1 MKIKFHF
8 LRLLTLSVFSV
19 ISLISTADEFTYQ
32 GMSSNFNYT
41 GTMVG
46 EYAYTG
52 YDTNAES
59 GADFAAS
66 NETFYFLGQNSTASK
81 TITVRYLKLDGTTG
95 SFNITTKDDVCTDYG
110 ICNDE
115 KGNIIILATNS
126 IGNGPR
132 FVYVL
137 PAGATSGGTY
147 KAFKIENAN
156 VIKNQNR
163 PWGIRAYNNCYGSTG
178 YVSLNDRSP
187 NPSNNYRVEIKGS
200 ANTNTTGTVY
210 GTACAVSTFAMSVTG
225 ISGNMINSSYVGTGK
240 LMLQANTKG
249 LYWVSQGSGAWT
261 LSLIPGTDTYNIR
274 VRSGAAAF
282 QLQGDQLAVFAGPSN
297 YDKRSMQVYSRD
309 KGELLTNLNFQLLPN
324 ASGTMINQ
332 DYAESSVAGVWVQP
346 LRKSAR
352 VMDLYLWARG
362 VGVGIYRISAIQ
374 KPLASIVAT
383 SVTSSGKTIQWTP
396 AAGATPDKYKLEV
409 STDGGS
415 TWTTINAEY
424 TSTTYN
430 DTDASR
436 AGVTCTYRVAPIY
449 RGQSNITNSIAGVTE
464 SSYTAAASTITVKL
478 QVITP
483 TFTPDPSVTYT
494 VEQAVA
500 IACATSGATIYYTT
514 DGSDPKTS
522 ATRQVYTGAIRV
534 EHNTTIKAY
543 AVKEGIDDSDVAT
556 ANYTVNIPVVKERH
570 EPLGI
575 EGEDYTGRATVQLSW
590 TKPGDAYA
598 TPTGYNVYR
607 DGELILSN
615 ILTTGYIDTNV
626 PTGDHTYTVYSVYNG
641 VEYTGG
647 NATTDV
653 DVSTFNTGNDVYKI
667 EEVYNYV
674 IGKDMPATDG
684 STYKD
689 LDNRDYS
696 RQGAVFAADRKWYIA
711 MGAHQNST
719 TAGIFTCN
727 IDDPRNTGK
736 MLTNLKKHSS
746 FALGTVTGGYAYGIG
761 VGQNPGIAFDASG
774 NMLVRGYYTRYSGD
788 DKVAYPWY
796 GNPTT
801 SPSTYDAGVALNKVL
816 VYKRSASGTYTTAP
830 ILVDLSKFK
839 FDEQDTSDGRA
850 QYLRGTGVGRS
861 DFYTIEGDIF
871 SEEGAKLFLSIQQAT
886 KLVDGLAIWP
896 SDSSKKTSGTLNAPK
911 YNYTFY
917 VINLVGNSDGTSI
930 TATAASKLT
939 TSHAISESEGYVLP
953 IDSQH
958 GKYIFERRGN
968 KSTIINSISGN
979 TADEGATLQTG
990 DPSNSSGG
998 FTQHWDN
1005 DIIIGLPY
1013 STTPANIG
1021 DFRLY
1026 LAPNGDLTDIRP
1038 LMDIQQSVRFKSPG
1052 DNSNSVWFY
1061 SEASTYD
1068 DESCIYIYMYA
1079 PGSRFAK
1086 YRLTRS
1092 GEYPMPEPTIKL
1104 VPKFGTSANN
1114 GTSDLACYDAEL
1126 SFERPVGTSSTG
1138 HYENGDTRLTSYTVS
1153 VVDKNGNVVTDF
1165 NNVSYDDTSLAALDG
1180 TYSVDFPELPDMV
1193 NFDDAST
1200 YTFKILANYTTSS
1213 GKVKQSFERTAT
1225 SDYTYSPNAP
1235 ALTVVHNVARNVD
1248 FNQAWNASGENILVQ
1263 EKFDIY
1269 RINIQLHNPEPVTSG
1284 DYTIPVSYYSLE
1296 VNKGDGNGWQPV
1308 QDYPQYVATDGYS
1321 VGPDGKTEVSTYG
1334 DHIAGNADLDDISY
1348 EFYYFVSHGRTYGPL
1363 RAVGDASDEDP
1374 SQWQYRLTANYGA
1387 SSSVSYGGST
1397 FNPLSKGL
1405 AKSAYGEAVP
1415 SEEITSVEF
1424 IQDCG
1429 SLRAYPIP
1437 TEGVLNIKSPIE
1449 ITSVEF
1455 YSVSGALVKRVKGNG
1470 SNDATVDV
1478 GDLAAGTYIVSIN
1491 GSMSLTIVKK

>member
-19 ISLISTADEFTYQ
+19 ISLISTAAEFTYE

-52 YDTNAES
+52 YATNAES

-95 SFNITTKDDVCTDYG
+95 SFNITTKDNVCTDYG

-115 KGNIIILATNS
+115 KGNIIILATNTL
-126 IGNGPR
+126 GNGPR

-147 KAFKIENAN
+147 KAFKIENAD

-163 PWGIRAYNNCYGSTG
+163 PWGIRAYNNCYSSKG
-178 YVSLNDRSP
+178 YESLNDRSP
-187 NPSNNYRVEIKGS
+187 NPSHNYRIEIDGS
-200 ANTNTTGTVY
+200 SNTNTTGTVY
-210 GTACAVSTFAMSVTG
+210 GTACPVQPYAMSISG
-225 ISGNMINSSYVGTGK
+225 INGNMINSSYLGYGK

-249 LYWVSQGSGAWT
+249 LYWVTQASGAWT
-261 LSLIPGTDTYNIR
+261 LNLIPGTDEYNIR

-282 QLQGDQLAVFAGPSN
+282 QLQGDLLAVFAGPSN
-297 YDKRSMQVYSRD
+297 FDKRSMQVYSKD
-309 KGELLTNLNFQLLPN
+309 KGELLTDLNFQLLPN
-324 ASGTMINQ
+324 ASGTMANQ
-332 DYAESSVAGVWVQP
+332 SSAENSVPGVWVQP
-346 LRKSAR
+346 LRKNAR
-352 VMDLYLWARG
+352 VVDLYLWSRG
-362 VGVGIYRISAIQ
+362 VGAGIYRITATP

-396 AAGATPDKYKLEV
+396 ASGASPDKYKLEV

-436 AGVTCTYRVAPIY
+436 AGGACTYRVAPIY
-449 RGQSNITNSIAGVTE
+449 RGQSNITNTIGGVTE
-464 SSYTAAASTITVKL
+464 TTYTASATTITVKL
-478 QVITP
+478 QVVTP

-500 IACATSGATIYYTT
+500 IACATYGATIYYTT
-514 DGSDPKTS
+514 DGTDPKTS
-522 ATRQVYTGAIRV
+522 STRKVYTGAIRV
-534 EHNTTIKAY
+534 EKNTTIKAY

-626 PTGDHTYTVYSVYNG
+626 PSGDHVYTVYSVYNG
-641 VEYTGG
+641 EEYTGG
-647 NATTDV
+647 NATTDI
-653 DVSTFNTGNDVYKI
+653 DVSTFNTGNNVYKI

-684 STYKD
+684 STYQD

-719 TAGIFTCN
+719 TSGIFTCD
-727 IDDPRNTGK
+727 IDDPRNTGA
-736 MLTNLKKHSS
+736 MLNLTSYS
-746 FALGTVTGGYAYGIG
+746 GYALPSCNHTHGIG
-761 VGQNPGIAFDASG
+761 KGQNPGIAFDSAG
-774 NMLVRGYYTRYSGD
+774 NMFVRGYYNRYSGSNRGAEPYYAD
-788 DKVAYPWY
+788 PA
-796 GNPTT
+796 T
-801 SPSTYDAGVALNKVL
+801 SASAYDAGVGLTHAL
-816 VYKRSASGTYTTAP
+816 VYKRNANGTYTTAP
-830 ILVDLSKFK
+830 ILVDMKGLK

-850 QYLRGTGVGRS
+850 QFIRAEGVGRS
-861 DFYTIEGDIF
+861 DFYTIEGNIF
-871 SEEGAKLFLSIQQAT
+871 SAEGAKLYLSIDQR
-886 KLVDGLAIWP
+886 
-896 SDSSKKTSGTLNAPK
+896 SKIQEKDYGGGVTNVNKPK
-911 YNYTFY
+911 SLRTFA
-917 VINLVGNSDGTSI
+917 VVNLVGSGSTVTASMSNS
-930 TATAASKLT
+930 LT
-939 TSHAISESEGYVLP
+939 TSHSIVESEGYVLP
-953 IDSQH
+953 IDSQP

-968 KSTIINSISGN
+968 KANIINSISGN
-979 TADEGATLQTG
+979 TADEGVTLQTG
-990 DPSNSSGG
+990 DPTNSSGG
-998 FTQHWDN
+998 FTHKWDN

-1013 STTPANIG
+1013 STAPANIG

-1026 LAPNGDLTDIRP
+1026 LAHNGDLTDIRP
-1038 LMDIQQSVRFKSPG
+1038 LMDVQQSVRFNSPG
-1052 DNSNSVWFY
+1052 TNSNSVWFY
-1061 SEASTYD
+1061 SEESTYD

-1086 YRLTRS
+1086 YRLTYS
-1092 GEYPMPEPTIKL
+1092 GVYPMPEPTIKL
-1104 VPKFGTSANN
+1104 VPKFGTSDNN

-1126 SFERPVGTSSTG
+1126 SFERPIGTSATG

-1153 VVDKNGNVVTDF
+1153 VVDKNGNIVTDF
-1165 NNVSYDDTSLAALDG
+1165 NNVSYDDTSLAALEG
-1180 TYSVDFPELPDMV
+1180 AYSADNMSLPDMV

-1200 YTFKILANYTTSS
+1200 YTFKILANYTASS
-1213 GKVKQSFERTAT
+1213 GKVKQSFERKAT

-1334 DHIAGNADLDDISY
+1334 DHIAGNADLDDVSY
-1348 EFYYFVSHGRTYGPL
+1348 EFYYFISHGRTYGPL

-1374 SQWQYRLTANYGA
+1374 SQWQYRLTANYG
-1387 SSSVSYGGST
+1387 SSESVSYDGET
-1397 FNPLSKGL
+1397 YNPLSKGL

-1429 SLRAYPIP
+1429 FLRAYPIP

-1478 GDLAAGTYIVSIN
+1478 SDLAAGTYIVSIN